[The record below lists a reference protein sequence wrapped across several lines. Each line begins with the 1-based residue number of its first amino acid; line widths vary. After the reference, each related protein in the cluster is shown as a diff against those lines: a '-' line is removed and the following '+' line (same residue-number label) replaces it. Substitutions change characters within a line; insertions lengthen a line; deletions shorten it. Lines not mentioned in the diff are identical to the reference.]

1 MMRVLKCILAG
12 IMTFLLTAI
21 TAIGVFAATED
32 TGFSDVDANAWYAD
46 AVIYCR
52 DNGLMSG
59 TSSTAFS
66 PDAFVTRDMLAAIFY
81 RMAGSPAVT
90 GTDNFTDTLDGAWY
104 ANAVKQAA
112 EKGIIDGYG
121 NNIFG
126 VGDAVTK
133 EQMLTILWRYAGSPE
148 VDTEKNFADE
158 SDISSWANA
167 AVDWADSQNYMPD
180 TENNYFHPKENATR
194 AEVAF
199 IFMKYLS
206 EGKTAE
212 QVPDDESEQK
222 TNVLIAYF
230 SCTGNTE
237 AVAKQLNTIL
247 EADVYEIIPEI
258 PYTDAD
264 LNYGDDASRTSMEMN
279 DRSASPAISGSVENM
294 AEYDII
300 FLGYTIWWRQKPK
313 IMNTFVESYDFN
325 GKTIIP
331 FCTSGSSSI
340 GSSADALH
348 DLTEGAA
355 WLDGQRFSTSTTES
369 DLREWVNGLEVGLE
383 IVK

>member
-237 AVAKQLNTIL
+237 GVAQQLNTIL

-279 DRSASPAISGSVENM
+279 DPSARPAISGSVENM
-294 AEYDII
+294 EEYDII
-300 FLGYTIWWRQKPK
+300 FLGYPIWWGQAPK